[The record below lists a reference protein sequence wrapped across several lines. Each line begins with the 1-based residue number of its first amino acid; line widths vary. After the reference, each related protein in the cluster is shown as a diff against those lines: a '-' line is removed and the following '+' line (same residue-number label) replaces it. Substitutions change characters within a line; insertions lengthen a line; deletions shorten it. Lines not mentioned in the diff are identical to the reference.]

1 MKFDFFTGKLAIAYD
16 MDLDDATISKL
27 VSLAIE
33 ASAKAAKAKKPT
45 EIGTKMTEV
54 LPAPYFTASGSVAL

>member
-33 ASAKAAKAKKPT
+33 AAAMADTFYLLRKAA
-45 EIGTKMTEV
+45 ENEHV
-54 LPAPYFTASGSVAL
+54 SN